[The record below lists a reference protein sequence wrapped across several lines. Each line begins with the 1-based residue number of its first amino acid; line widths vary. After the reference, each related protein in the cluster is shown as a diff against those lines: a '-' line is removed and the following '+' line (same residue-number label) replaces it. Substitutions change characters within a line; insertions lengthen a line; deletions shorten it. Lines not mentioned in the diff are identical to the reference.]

1 MPKGPASQEGRGCK
15 EESSG
20 QKGVAKELGLAPST
34 LEFRIKRPGIDNFQ
48 YWNKV
53 GLWL

>member
-20 QKGVAKELGLAPST
+20 QKGVAKRLGLAPST
-34 LEFRIKRPGIDNFQ
+34 LEFRIERPGIDNFQ
-48 YWNKV
+48 YWNK
-53 GLWL
+53 W